1 MPDFICIGGQRT
13 GTTWLHHVLSA
24 NDTVW
29 MPPCKELHHYDAL
42 CPDIETYPY
51 RYREHLTSRARHYGL
66 ALARAVTRREIRPDV
81 AVRTDFDWDL
91 RYFLRSRS
99 PDWYRSLFTTRA
111 AQGRVT
117 GEITPAYS
125 LLPQT
130 HVDRIAAELPEVRIL
145 AILRDPV
152 ARARSHALKDMDA
165 AAAKDPARLTA
176 FLRDPACL
184 GRSDWP
190 AILGRWRAAIPEER
204 LLVLDFDGI
213 RTDPAGFLE
222 QVAAFLGTELR
233 LPGDATGGSLRERG
247 SSTYRAGGGGL
258 PEAVQDGIA
267 DLYAPLLRSCAE
279 ALPGMAA
286 PWLERNAGLL
296 ARAG

>member
-24 NDTVW
+24 NETVW

-51 RYREHLTSRARHYGL
+51 RYREHLASRARHYGL
-66 ALARAVTRREIRPDV
+66 GLARAVTRRKLRPDL
-81 AVRTDFDWDL
+81 ALRFDLDWDL
-91 RYFLRSRS
+91 RYFLRPRS

-111 AQGRVT
+111 ARGRVT

-125 LLPQT
+125 LLPGD
-130 HVDRIAAELPEVRIL
+130 HVARIAREHPRVRIL

-152 ARARSHALKDMDA
+152 ARAWSHALKDLAPEA
-165 AAAKDPARLTA
+165 AADPARATA
-176 FLRDPACL
+176 FLRDPACI

-190 AILGRWRAAIPEER
+190 AILDRWRAAIPEER

-213 RTDPAGFLE
+213 RTDPAGFLAR
-222 QVAAFLGTELR
+222 VATFLGTGLR
-233 LPGDATGGSLRERG
+233 LPDDATGGSLRERG
-247 SSTYRAGGGGL
+247 SSTYKAGGGL
-258 PEAVQDGIA
+258 PAEVQDGIA
-267 DLYAPLLRSCAE
+267 DLYAPLLRRCAE
-279 ALPGMAA
+279 ALPEMSA
-286 PWLERNAGLL
+286 PWLKRNADLL
-296 ARAG
+296 ARA